1 MNSCMNAL
9 LNEYMKMVMNISDI
23 VFFLTF
29 FLKKLKE
36 TSYDQIQ
43 EPNNNIDVKNYID
56 SIISIF
62 HEIMTKVFNIFI

>member
-1 MNSCMNAL
+1 
-9 LNEYMKMVMNISDI
+9 MKMVMNISDI